1 MKKALNK
8 RRCPRTIFVY
18 TVQFKS
24 IPEIIPVCSAE
35 SYSRYLAPR
44 ATPDLLYIYIYI
56 FVLLDRE
63 LLPECCTEIYSRF
76 GAMSQIDHV

>member
-56 FVLLDRE
+56 CSVGPRATAGMLHRD
-63 LLPECCTEIYSRF
+63 LLPVWCDV
-76 GAMSQIDHV
+76 AN